1 MINLKEIE
9 FAMVDKAVKEII
21 YQINAKI
28 TDIAFYFDPEEGRYL
43 IIHNFFDEVFSD
55 DNFARKVSNILYEM
69 LDQQGIE
76 HYDFYSDDDMLAQ
89 LTMSYETLDSE
100 GTYDEMIVFITETEN
115 HSVSVNFEDIVLNKM
130 ENNLLLSA

>member
-1 MINLKEIE
+1 MKEIE

-21 YQINAKI
+21 HQINAKI

-43 IIHNFFDEVFSD
+43 IIHNFFNQIFSD
-55 DNFARKVSNILYEM
+55 DDFARKVSNILYEM

-89 LTMSYETLDSE
+89 LTMSYETLDPE
-100 GTYDEMIVFITETEN
+100 ETLDEMTFFIPETEN
-115 HSVSVNFEDIVLNKM
+115 YSVTINFDNMVLNKL

>member
-1 MINLKEIE
+1 MKEIE

-21 YQINAKI
+21 HQINAKI

-43 IIHNFFDEVFSD
+43 IIHNFFNQIFSD
-55 DNFARKVSNILYEM
+55 DDFARKVSNTLYER

-89 LTMSYETLDSE
+89 LTMSYETLDPE
-100 GTYDEMIVFITETEN
+100 ETLDEMTFYIPATEN
-115 HSVSVNFEDIVLNKM
+115 YSVTIDFDNMVLNKL